1 MPVRYASV
9 ASLVLFAALAY
20 PAGAQTLYKSIGPD
34 GRVIYSDKPPADA
47 VKTEKRQMDTS
58 KQGVVPP
65 SDREKAAL
73 RKMQSERKAGES
85 SQDRLRRAEIAV
97 HDAEVAQSM
106 GKEPQPNERL
116 GTVSGNQRL
125 TDAYWER
132 QKKLED
138 AVTAARANLE
148 KVRAAKK

>member
-1 MPVRYASV
+1 M
-9 ASLVLFAALAY
+9 FNHIAALAGLVAAVLLAQ
-20 PAGAQTLYKSIGPD
+20 PAPAQTLYKSITPD
-34 GRVIYSDKPPADA
+34 GRVVYSDKPPADA

-65 SDREKAAL
+65 SDRDKAAL
-73 RKMQSERKAGES
+73 KKMQSERKAGAS
-85 SQDRLRRAEIAV
+85 SQDRLRRAEIAL

-106 GKEPQPNERL
+106 GKEPQAGERL

-138 AVTAARANLE
+138 AVTTARSNLE
-148 KVRAAKK
+148 KVRAGK